1 MTVKTSEPFVQVEYE
16 DEEYLWWVVLV
27 PEGSDEST
35 YHMGIEVGPPDL
47 SSLDLPTPVKVR
59 LHNELFRRGLLTR
72 ADLRGRGMEL
82 FAAVQAAYT
91 ADTAA
96 VTALYRV

>member
-1 MTVKTSEPFVQVEYE
+1 MTTNTSERLVQVEYK
-16 DEEYLWWVVLV
+16 DEEGLWCVVLV

-47 SSLDLPTPVKVR
+47 SSLDLPKAVKVR
-59 LHNELFRRGLLTR
+59 LHNELFRRRLLTR
-72 ADLRGRGMEL
+72 ADLRGRGMEV
-82 FAAVQAAYT
+82 FAAVQAAYK

-96 VTALYRV
+96 VTALYR